1 MEKGKNIRTMDKW
14 TLFNKTNKSKLFVFI
29 NSFAVILLLTNFF
42 AEKIFPGLKDTDIF
56 MKGIWE
62 IGLWVALI
70 IMFLR
75 ELYVLIRDLCTEEER
90 LLHMV
95 AWLRF
100 YIMTAIYS
108 GFAYWNITTYGN
120 IDNFL
125 TLIRSYFS

>member
-1 MEKGKNIRTMDKW
+1 MEKGKNIRTIDKW

-29 NSFAVILLLTNFF
+29 NSFAAILLLTSFF
-42 AEKIFPGLKDTDIF
+42 AEKIFPGLKDT
-56 MKGIWE
+56 
-62 IGLWVALI
+62 
-70 IMFLR
+70 
-75 ELYVLIRDLCTEEER
+75 YVLIRDLCTEEER

-100 YIMTAIYS
+100 CIMTTIYS
-108 GFAYWNITTYGN
+108 GFAYWNTTTYGN

>member
-1 MEKGKNIRTMDKW
+1 MDKW

-29 NSFAVILLLTNFF
+29 NSFAVILLLTSFF
-42 AEKIFPGLKDTDIF
+42 AEKIFPGLKDTEIF

-70 IMFLR
+70 IMFLI
-75 ELYVLIRDLCTEEER
+75 ELYVLIRDLYTEEER

-100 YIMTAIYS
+100 CIMTAIYS

-125 TLIRSYFS
+125 T

>member
-1 MEKGKNIRTMDKW
+1 MEKGKNISTMDKW
-14 TLFNKTNKSKLFVFI
+14 TLFNKTNKSKLFVLI
-29 NSFAVILLLTNFF
+29 NSFAVILLLTSFF
-42 AEKIFPGLKDTDIF
+42 AEKIFPGLKDADIF

-100 YIMTAIYS
+100 GIMTAIYS

-125 TLIRSYFS
+125 TLIKSYFS

>member
-1 MEKGKNIRTMDKW
+1 M
-14 TLFNKTNKSKLFVFI
+14 FNKTNKSKLFVFI
-29 NSFAVILLLTNFF
+29 NSFAVILLLTSFC
-42 AEKIFPGLKDTDIF
+42 AEKIFPGLKDTEIF

-100 YIMTAIYS
+100 CIMTAIYS

>member
-14 TLFNKTNKSKLFVFI
+14 TLFNKTNKSKLFVLI
-29 NSFAVILLLTNFF
+29 NSFAVILLLTSFF
-42 AEKIFPGLKDTDIF
+42 AEKIFPSLKDTEIF

-70 IMFLR
+70 IMFLI

-100 YIMTAIYS
+100 CIMTAIYS
-108 GFAYWNITTYGN
+108 GFAYWNI
-120 IDNFL
+120 DNL
-125 TLIRSYFS
+125 W

>member
-1 MEKGKNIRTMDKW
+1 MDKW
-14 TLFNKTNKSKLFVFI
+14 TLFNKTNKSKLFVLI
-29 NSFAVILLLTNFF
+29 NSFAVVLLLTSFF
-42 AEKIFPGLKDTDIF
+42 AEKIFPGLKDANIF

-100 YIMTAIYS
+100 CIMTAIYS
-108 GFAYWNITTYGN
+108 GFAY
-120 IDNFL
+120 
-125 TLIRSYFS
+125 

>member
-1 MEKGKNIRTMDKW
+1 MDKW

-62 IGLWVALI
+62 IGLWAALI

>member
-1 MEKGKNIRTMDKW
+1 MEKGKNISTMDKW
-14 TLFNKTNKSKLFVFI
+14 TLFNKTNKSKLFVLI
-29 NSFAVILLLTNFF
+29 NSFAVILLLTSFF
-42 AEKIFPGLKDTDIF
+42 AEKIFPGLKDADIF

-100 YIMTAIYS
+100 GIMTAIYS

>member
-1 MEKGKNIRTMDKW
+1 MDKW

-29 NSFAVILLLTNFF
+29 NSFAAILLLTSFC
-42 AEKIFPGLKDTDIF
+42 AEKIFPGLKDTEIF

-70 IMFLR
+70 IM
-75 ELYVLIRDLCTEEER
+75 
-90 LLHMV
+90 
-95 AWLRF
+95 WLRF
-100 YIMTAIYS
+100 CIMIAIYS

>member
-1 MEKGKNIRTMDKW
+1 MDKW

-62 IGLWVALI
+62 IGLWAALI

-100 YIMTAIYS
+100 GIMTAIYC
-108 GFAYWNITTYGN
+108 GFAYWNITEYGN

>member
-1 MEKGKNIRTMDKW
+1 MDKW

-62 IGLWVALI
+62 IGLWAALI

-100 YIMTAIYS
+100 GIMTAIYS

>member
-1 MEKGKNIRTMDKW
+1 MDKW
-14 TLFNKTNKSKLFVFI
+14 TLFNKTNKSKLFVLI
-29 NSFAVILLLTNFF
+29 NSFAVILLLTSFF
-42 AEKIFPGLKDTDIF
+42 AEKIFPGLKDADIF

-62 IGLWVALI
+62 IGLWAALI

>member
-29 NSFAVILLLTNFF
+29 NSFAVILLLTSFF

-75 ELYVLIRDLCTEEER
+75 ELYILIRDLCTEEER

-100 YIMTAIYS
+100 CIMTAIYS
-108 GFAYWNITTYGN
+108 GFAYWYITTYGN